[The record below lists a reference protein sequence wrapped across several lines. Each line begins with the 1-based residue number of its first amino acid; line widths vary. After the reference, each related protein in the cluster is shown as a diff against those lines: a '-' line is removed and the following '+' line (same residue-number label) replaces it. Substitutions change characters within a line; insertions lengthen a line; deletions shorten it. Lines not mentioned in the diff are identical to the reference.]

1 MSKDH
6 LRSVIPGLVKTA
18 TLSVS
23 LLAGAIC
30 PQLGFSQEAPGSEYP
45 PFDKVTEGYT
55 KVESKS
61 PDRGALCKLW
71 TREKD
76 GQVLMELPKDLLTKK
91 YFIALTVSS
100 GDKFA
105 GLQAGDYYVYWRMY
119 NKRLALILP
128 ELEIRS
134 NGEPE
139 SRSSVKR
146 LFTDTVLL

>member
-1 MSKDH
+1 MSRDH
-6 LRSVIPGLVKTA
+6 YRSMIRGLA
-18 TLSVS
+18 SRAILGLS
-23 LLAGAIC
+23 LLSGLAGPKVGYA
-30 PQLGFSQEAPGSEYP
+30 QEAPAAEYP
-45 PFDKVTEGYT
+45 PFDKVIEGYT
-55 KVESKS
+55 KVDSKS

-71 TREKD
+71 LREKD
-76 GQVLMELPKDLLTKK
+76 GQVLMELPKDFLMKK

-128 ELEIRS
+128 ELDIRS

-139 SRSSVKR
+139 SKSSVKR
-146 LFTDTVLL
+146 LFTDTVL